1 MSIFD
6 VRIPGLKLTVV
17 AADGQDVE
25 PVTVD
30 EFRIATAETYDVI
43 VEPKDD
49 RAYTIFAQSIDRSGY
64 ARGTLA
70 PSAGMNAEIPPLD
83 PRPLLT
89 MSDMGMPHDMGGSH
103 GASRSS
109 QSSGTDH
116 SAMQHGSL
124 RARWTTLPW
133 VTRYAQGASSASP
146 LNHARSESGPTV
158 DMRVDQTRR
167 AWMIRESACET
178 TDDEC
183 SLTLICTR
191 SAGQSIDV
199 SPGAKS
205 SCI

>member
-49 RAYTIFAQSIDRSGY
+49 RAYTIFAQSMDRSGY

-70 PSAGMNAEIPPLD
+70 PRAGMKADVPPLD

-89 MSDMGMPHDMGGSH
+89 MSDMGMAHDMGACRRIASEWITGDARCH
-103 GASRSS
+103 GQAR
-109 QSSGTDH
+109 
-116 SAMQHGSL
+116 AQHGSCRDGPRRD
-124 RARWTTLPW
+124 RA
-133 VTRYAQGASSASP
+133 
-146 LNHARSESGPTV
+146 AR
-158 DMRVDQTRR
+158 
-167 AWMIRESACET
+167 
-178 TDDEC
+178 C
-183 SLTLICTR
+183 SL
-191 SAGQSIDV
+191 
-199 SPGAKS
+199 
-205 SCI
+205 